1 MSDTIL
7 IGSYSNSIHSL
18 SFTKPSSPSATDGKL
33 TVGPSFKVTD
43 GAGGPSWVI
52 QHPTHKDLFYAVIED
67 EEDGQIFVG
76 RMVDGKL
83 KEEATVSS
91 GGGAP

>member
-43 GAGGPSWVI
+43 GEGES
-52 QHPTHKDLFYAVIED
+52 
-67 EEDGQIFVG
+67 DGESEG
-76 RMVDGKL
+76 W
-83 KEEATVSS
+83 
-91 GGGAP
+91 